1 FVCEVFMYLKVLFFT
16 SSILLPFVYKDICM
30 SANNSLYFFMKKT
43 IWKVLFFSMLSN
55 FFFFIKDGYMKELNV
70 LYIVED
76 VVSIVLFLELFLILV
91 FVIRIRLKGE

>member
-1 FVCEVFMYLKVLFFT
+1 
-16 SSILLPFVYKDICM
+16 M

-43 IWKVLFFSMLSN
+43 IWKVLFFSMLSY

>member
-1 FVCEVFMYLKVLFFT
+1 
-16 SSILLPFVYKDICM
+16 M

-43 IWKVLFFSMLSN
+43 IWKVLFFLMLSN

>member
-1 FVCEVFMYLKVLFFT
+1 
-16 SSILLPFVYKDICM
+16 
-30 SANNSLYFFMKKT
+30 
-43 IWKVLFFSMLSN
+43 MLSN